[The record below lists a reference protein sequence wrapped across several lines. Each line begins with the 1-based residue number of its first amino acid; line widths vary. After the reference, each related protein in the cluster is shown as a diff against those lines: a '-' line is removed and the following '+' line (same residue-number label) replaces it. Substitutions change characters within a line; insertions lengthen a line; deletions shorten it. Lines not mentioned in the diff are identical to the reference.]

1 MPQLNKESYLI
12 SEWILECCFYFMNIW
27 KFLALSQNQWVSLNV
42 QVREAKAAA
51 EKAQQLLQNVANRK
65 KNRQMETGGL
75 VITKAVYGSRKTL
88 TRDES
93 RGSNDESV
101 SQVIDVT
108 LPLNFLVNDSGQ
120 LRVCFLEMLLLEFLF
135 SDMNPVYILLLII
148 QRSRNTGDKSVYALL
163 LLSSA

>member
-1 MPQLNKESYLI
+1 
-12 SEWILECCFYFMNIW
+12 
-27 KFLALSQNQWVSLNV
+27 
-42 QVREAKAAA
+42 
-51 EKAQQLLQNVANRK
+51 
-65 KNRQMETGGL
+65 METGGL

-148 QRSRNTGDKSVYALL
+148 
-163 LLSSA
+163 